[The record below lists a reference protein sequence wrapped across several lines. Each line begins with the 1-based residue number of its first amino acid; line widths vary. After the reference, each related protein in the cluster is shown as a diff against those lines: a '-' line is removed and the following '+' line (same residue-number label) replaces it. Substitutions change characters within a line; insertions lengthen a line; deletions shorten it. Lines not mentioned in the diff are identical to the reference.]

1 MVGGVSGGGL
11 EGLTN
16 SAIQEAIDASI
27 VEAFAA
33 FGDFQFAP
41 LQLENPNNS
50 DWAVNALA
58 PAAADSINAGLTVRL
73 FDATT
78 EEGVGFLLQVPAT
91 ATDMTI
97 SFLSRASIAP
107 AGARTVGLNLYQ
119 RSLPD
124 NAAVDAWSGGLQ
136 LTDIDIPNSNLFQ
149 ADSQIITLATL
160 GITVGEVTQFE
171 LTRINP
177 TGGVEL
183 VGDWVL
189 AHIRVSFS

>member
-1 MVGGVSGGGL
+1 MVGGLSGGGL
-11 EGLTN
+11 EGLN
-16 SAIQEAIDASI
+16 NAAIQDAIDASI
-27 VEAFAA
+27 AAAFAEMA
-33 FGDFQFAP
+33 KFQFAP
-41 LQLENPNNS
+41 LILQNPVNA

-58 PAAADSINAGLTVRL
+58 PAAADSINAGLTIRL
-73 FDATT
+73 FDDTI
-78 EEGVGFLLQVPAT
+78 EEGVGFQFAVPAA
-91 ATDMTI
+91 ATTMTI

-119 RSLPD
+119 RGLPD
-124 NAAVDAWSGGLQ
+124 NAGVDAWSAGLQ
-136 LTDIDIPNSNLFQ
+136 LTDIDIPNSNIFQ

-160 GITVGEVTQFE
+160 GATAGEITQFE

-189 AHIRVSFS
+189 AHIMMSFS